1 MISISEALETIE
13 KHVVTL
19 STEKIDLAE
28 SVGRVLAEDIFSDSD
43 LPPFHRSQMDGFA
56 VRTKDIETTS
66 KKDSVKLKIIGESV
80 AGKGFDDKV
89 KKAKPSEL

>member
-56 VRTKDIETTS
+56 VRTKDIETIS
-66 KKDSVKLKIIGESV
+66 KKDSVKLKSLANQLPE
-80 AGKGFDDKV
+80 KV
-89 KKAKPSEL
+89 STVK